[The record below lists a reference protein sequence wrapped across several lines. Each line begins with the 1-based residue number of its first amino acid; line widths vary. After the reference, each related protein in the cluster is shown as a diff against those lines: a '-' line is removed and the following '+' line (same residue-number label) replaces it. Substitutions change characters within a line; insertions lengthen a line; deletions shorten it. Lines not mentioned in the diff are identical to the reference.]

1 MHSGLPSL
9 FGVQQCFC
17 SPNRC
22 AHLRVLLLT
31 GDKLKTWKEAMKVM
45 QESVATM
52 KDAANNTAVD
62 AKQPEKKKDAGLHL
76 ASSLVCFASL
86 CLPGSQLRALLSRS
100 IQP

>member
-9 FGVQQCFC
+9 FGVQKAASVLTAARTCVF
-17 SPNRC
+17 
-22 AHLRVLLLT
+22 LLLT

-62 AKQPEKKKDAGLHL
+62 AKQPEKKKDAGLLL
-76 ASSLVCFASL
+76 AVCFVSFPCACPEANSER
-86 CLPGSQLRALLSRS
+86 C
-100 IQP
+100 